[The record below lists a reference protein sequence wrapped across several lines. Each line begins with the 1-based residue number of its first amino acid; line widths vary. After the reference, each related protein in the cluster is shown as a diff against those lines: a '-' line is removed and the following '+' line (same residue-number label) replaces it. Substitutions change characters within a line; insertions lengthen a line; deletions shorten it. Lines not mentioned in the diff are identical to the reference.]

1 MTQALDEALRL
12 YVVNQFGSWMKD
24 PTDQPARARNGIEKA
39 VKAWKQATEAI
50 DDWEV

>member
-24 PTDQPARARNGIEKA
+24 PTDQPTRARNGVEKA
-39 VKAWKQATEAI
+39 VKAWRQATEAI